1 MNCVDARQLFS
12 PWLDGE
18 LDEASAVAL
27 RLHLEGCGECS
38 RELALWEDMSQALRQ
53 ARPDVAAPSG
63 FAEGVM
69 ARLRDEAAAGE
80 PRKAKVRFAGFRR
93 WREFL
98 AVAAAAAVL
107 VFGWWAV
114 KPDVPH
120 RPGEVA
126 HETEKPPA
134 EVKTADSSGSDG
146 SGSVQQSGNA
156 SEPSVKPGSSA
167 LGPENGAA
175 SQEGQTAVVNP
186 GQTSAPVKPSGTTTQ
201 ARVFLNK
208 ERKIT
213 STLVRLSVADLG
225 TAQSQAENIAS
236 RFGVKPELV
245 AQQSAG
251 SDKLVVYRVL
261 VEPGKAEAL
270 EDAVMGLGKV
280 VDYQEE
286 TRDVTQEFARTLE
299 QYRGLVA
306 QLAATEDASQKRE
319 LEAKIKDL
327 EEQLVSW
334 DNASSHRVIV
344 LWLQ

>member
-38 RELALWEDMSQALRQ
+38 RELALWEDVSQALRQ
-53 ARPDVAAPSG
+53 AWPDAVAPLG
-63 FAEGVM
+63 FAGGVM
-69 ARLRDEAAAGE
+69 ARIKEEAASAE
-80 PRKAKVRFAGFRR
+80 PRKAKVKSAAFGR

-107 VFGWWAV
+107 VLGWWAIQ
-114 KPDVPH
+114 PDVPH

-126 HETEKPPA
+126 HETQNVPA
-134 EVKTADSSGSDG
+134 EVKTADSSGS
-146 SGSVQQSGNA
+146 
-156 SEPSVKPGSSA
+156 SEPVPVSQPGGTPEPAVQPGSSTA
-167 LGPENGAA
+167 GTENGAA
-175 SQEGQTAVVNP
+175 SPEGRGPAANS
-186 GQTSAPVKPSGTTTQ
+186 GQTSAPAKPTGTTTQ
-201 ARVFLNK
+201 PRVFLNK

-225 TAQSQAENIAS
+225 TAQSQALAIAS
-236 RFGVKPELV
+236 RYGVKPDVV

-251 SDKLVVYRVL
+251 SEKWIVYRML
-261 VEPGKAEAL
+261 VDPAQAEAV

-299 QYRGLVA
+299 QYRAVAA
-306 QLAATEDASQKRE
+306 QLAAAEDASQKRE
-319 LEAKIKDL
+319 LEAKMKDL
-327 EEQLVSW
+327 EEQLTTW
-334 DNASSHRVIV
+334 DNAAGKHTIV

>member
-27 RLHLEGCGECS
+27 RLHLEGCRECS
-38 RELALWEDMSQALRQ
+38 RELALWEDLSQVLRQ
-53 ARPDVAAPSG
+53 ARPDAVAPSG
-63 FAEGVM
+63 FAERVM
-69 ARLRDEAAAGE
+69 DRIREEAAAVE
-80 PRKAKVRFAGFRR
+80 PRKGKVRFAGFRR

-134 EVKTADSSGSDG
+134 EVKTADSGDSDG

-167 LGPENGAA
+167 LGPENGGAVE
-175 SQEGQTAVVNP
+175 EGQTAVVNP
-186 GQTSAPVKPSGTTTQ
+186 GQTSAPVKPSGTATQ

-225 TAQSQAENIAS
+225 TAQSQALAIAT
-236 RFGVKPELV
+236 RYGIKPELV

-251 SDKLVVYRVL
+251 SEKWIVYRML
-261 VEPGKAEAL
+261 VDPAQAEAL

-334 DNASSHRVIV
+334 DNASSHHVIV